1 MKKIYN
7 EMGQQQFY
15 GRIRNKKTYIIYGYG
30 NTVDKHKAMEAFDA
44 MEEILTKLY
53 PDYKVTVL
61 SAGRFGLGKD
71 KKSWEFDVSMT
82 GLGHPEFWIPA
93 SRGYYAL
100 TKNSLFLFPKSDM
113 DFQNEYAR
121 LFSDM
126 MNVKIE
132 NLKAKNTWA
141 EEIQKNI
148 SLKKYLKKIK

>member
-1 MKKIYN
+1 
-7 EMGQQQFY
+7 
-15 GRIRNKKTYIIYGYG
+15 
-30 NTVDKHKAMEAFDA
+30 
-44 MEEILTKLY
+44 
-53 PDYKVTVL
+53 
-61 SAGRFGLGKD
+61 
-71 KKSWEFDVSMT
+71 
-82 GLGHPEFWIPA
+82 
-93 SRGYYAL
+93 
-100 TKNSLFLFPKSDM
+100 M